1 MRYKFTKKNDID
13 KLDPYLKLL
22 LHMLANK
29 PLSENIQSKL
39 ILWKRIFLYF
49 LIFLSFYSQ
58 NTLDEQVNEKAES
71 SKKKQKKGKKN

>member
-29 PLSENIQSKL
+29 PLSDNIQSKL
-39 ILWKRIFLYF
+39 TSIHDLEILFFSVY
-49 LIFLSFYSQ
+49 
-58 NTLDEQVNEKAES
+58 
-71 SKKKQKKGKKN
+71 

>member
-29 PLSENIQSKL
+29 PLYENIQSNL
-39 ILWKRIFLYF
+39 RFYLLFYF
-49 LIFLSFYSQ
+49 KFNFY
-58 NTLDEQVNEKAES
+58 L
-71 SKKKQKKGKKN
+71 

>member
-13 KLDPYLKLL
+13 KLDPYLKIL

-29 PLSENIQSKL
+29 PLSDNVQSKFNFSITIFFLCCYYAFFIIKL
-39 ILWKRIFLYF
+39 IA
-49 LIFLSFYSQ
+49 
-58 NTLDEQVNEKAES
+58 EQANVES